1 MNTLRVGIVSA
12 NWGAFA
18 HLPAWRSLPGVEVV
32 GICTSRQETA
42 AAAAKKFGIER
53 AFCDA
58 EAMAADPDIDIL
70 DCGTRPSI
78 RFAMVLAALR
88 HKKHVYNSIPFAADV
103 DHARSLHRAWKSSG
117 LTAIVDAFSEWI
129 PAHRAAKQ
137 MLQDGYIG
145 QPFGG
150 TCKFNISLFN
160 KPHPQFPYNWF
171 SQKGMGVSAVR
182 NLGSHALHML
192 VYTFGEIDELAADD
206 SQLLKE
212 WHFPDGS
219 IIHPETNDF
228 ANALIRFKSG
238 MVLQLQVSWSATV
251 PEGWRL
257 EAFGSKGRFVAAA
270 PSFPTALDTTLHAGT
285 LESGTLE
292 RVELPEPFMRTAG
305 IGIDAGTQ
313 IAPAYP
319 MALAMNSMVEAIRGH
334 GVARPDFEQAWYVER
349 IQEAVR
355 RAAADRRWVK
365 VAEVH

>member
-1 MNTLRVGIVSA
+1 MVVPRRDLGDRRSFRGHRFRRDPVGHAGFESQSWQPRSPRALLRAEVIVNTLRVGIVSA

-58 EAMAADPDIDIL
+58 EARAADPDIDIL

-160 KPHPQFPYNWF
+160 KPH
-171 SQKGMGVSAVR
+171 
-182 NLGSHALHML
+182 
-192 VYTFGEIDELAADD
+192 
-206 SQLLKE
+206 
-212 WHFPDGS
+212 
-219 IIHPETNDF
+219 
-228 ANALIRFKSG
+228 
-238 MVLQLQVSWSATV
+238 
-251 PEGWRL
+251 
-257 EAFGSKGRFVAAA
+257 
-270 PSFPTALDTTLHAGT
+270 
-285 LESGTLE
+285 
-292 RVELPEPFMRTAG
+292 
-305 IGIDAGTQ
+305 
-313 IAPAYP
+313 
-319 MALAMNSMVEAIRGH
+319 
-334 GVARPDFEQAWYVER
+334 
-349 IQEAVR
+349 
-355 RAAADRRWVK
+355 
-365 VAEVH
+365 